1 MTETLLKRIGGEV
14 AVHAAVDKFYD
25 KVFTDPLLLPFFKDT
40 DFVQQRARQSKF
52 LIQFMDGKMPNAAN
66 YMRHAHR
73 KYVHEMGLSD
83 VHFDAVA
90 GHLVTTLRELGV
102 SQSLIDEAAAA
113 VCGLRNA
120 VLDRPELAA
129 TA

>member
-1 MTETLLKRIGGEV
+1 MDTLLKRIGGEV

-40 DFVQQRARQSKF
+40 DFVKQRERQSKF
-52 LIQFMDGKMPNAAN
+52 LLQFMDGKMPNAGS

-90 GHLVTTLRELGV
+90 GHLVATLRELGV
-102 SQSLIDEAAAA
+102 SQSLIDETAAA
-113 VCGLRNA
+113 VGSLREA
-120 VLDRPELAA
+120 VLDRPHVAA
-129 TA
+129 AQ